1 MVIPAKVRK
10 EAGIGQGDIV
20 EVKPEGDGR
29 IVLVRM
35 ERPKKAVP
43 VKPKITYRK
52 GTHAVGSTRRSI
64 TSEQV
69 RNLLSEP

>member
-10 EAGIGQGDIV
+10 EAGLGQGDIV
-20 EVKPEGDGR
+20 EVKTEGDGR
-29 IVLVRM
+29 IVLIRL
-35 ERPKKAVP
+35 ERPKDSAP

-64 TSEQV
+64 TSAQV
-69 RNLLSEP
+69 RNLLSEL